1 MCENGTSC
9 NILMIANY
17 QSIVIMKHLR
27 LLSCLLISFLFVSC
41 EYNTE
46 VRRVAEDFFDALKVG
61 DVTKMIE
68 LYPEVGELGSAY
80 PSVAISIKKI
90 NQLPDSTYEV
100 VLLNTYAN
108 RMGATRDIETRLFIQ
123 PHNPDAPEEGY
134 YIYDS
139 QGLFFPEADPAY
151 EFAKR
156 RGYFSGIDHTDLNI
170 ARRLSQARIDFKE
183 HINKLA
189 NYLRENVVADWN
201 WDNSFGL
208 GSGSGVITNNTKFTI
223 PDISYVITYYKRDG
237 TEVTK
242 DSGRLSFE
250 LRPSGTESFS
260 FVTNH
265 VGNASKAEVTL
276 NFDQDFLI
284 TTAARYDF

>member
-1 MCENGTSC
+1 
-9 NILMIANY
+9 
-17 QSIVIMKHLR
+17 MKHLK
-27 LLSCLLISFLFVSC
+27 LLSSLLVSFLFVSC

-46 VRRVAEDFFDALKVG
+46 VRKVAEDFFDALKVG

-80 PSVAISIKKI
+80 PSIGISIKKI

-108 RMGATRDIETRLFIQ
+108 RMGTTRDIETRLFIQ

-156 RGYFSGIDHTDLNI
+156 RGYFSGIDHTDLNT
-170 ARRLSQARIDFKE
+170 ARRLNQARIDFEE
-183 HINKLA
+183 HTDKFA
-189 NYLRENVVADWN
+189 DYLRENVVVDWN
-201 WDNSFGL
+201 WENSYGSA
-208 GSGSGVITNNTKFTI
+208 SGSGVITNNTKFTI
-223 PDISYVITYYKRDG
+223 LDLAYVITYYKRDG

-242 DSGRLSFE
+242 DAGRLYTE
-250 LRPSGTESFS
+250 LRPSGSESFS
-260 FVTNH
+260 FHTSH

>member
-1 MCENGTSC
+1 
-9 NILMIANY
+9 
-17 QSIVIMKHLR
+17 MKHLK
-27 LLSCLLISFLFVSC
+27 LLSSLLISFLFVSC

-46 VRRVAEDFFDALKVG
+46 VRKTAEDFFDALKVG

-80 PSVAISIKKI
+80 PSVGISIKRI

-100 VLLNTYAN
+100 VLLSKYAN

-139 QGLFFPEADPAY
+139 QGLIFPEADPSY

-170 ARRLSQARIDFKE
+170 ARRLNQARIDFEE
-183 HINKLA
+183 HANKFA
-189 NYLRENVVADWN
+189 DYLRENVVLDWN
-201 WDNSFGL
+201 WENTYGYA
-208 GSGSGVITNNTKFTI
+208 SGSGVITNNTEFTI
-223 PDISYVITYYKRDG
+223 PDLSYVITYYIRDG

-242 DSGRLSFE
+242 DAGHFYSE
-250 LRPSGTESFS
+250 LKPSDTESFS
-260 FVTNH
+260 FVTTH

>member
-1 MCENGTSC
+1 MV
-9 NILMIANY
+9 NY

-68 LYPEVGELGSAY
+68 LYPEVSELGSAY
-80 PSVAISIKKI
+80 PSVGISIKKI

-123 PHNPDAPEEGY
+123 PHNPDASEEGY

-139 QGLFFPEADPAY
+139 QGLFFPEADPA
-151 EFAKR
+151 
-156 RGYFSGIDHTDLNI
+156 
-170 ARRLSQARIDFKE
+170 RIDFQE
-183 HINKLA
+183 HTNKFA
-189 NYLRENVVADWN
+189 DYLRENVVADWN
-201 WDNSFGL
+201 WENTYGY
-208 GSGSGVITNNTKFTI
+208 GSGSGVITNNTEFTI
-223 PDISYVITYYKRDG
+223 PDISFVITYYKRDG

-265 VGNASKAEVTL
+265 IGNASKAEVTL
-276 NFDQDFLI
+276 NFDQDFLT